1 MVDYDSKNVC
11 VYQCNEDK
19 LEAAHGLLLSL
30 QNWLVGVVN
39 PTMVGRG
46 GEGASNRSPASSY
59 NTNGST
65 FEIYPWCFMAF
76 NNF

>member
-30 QNWLVGVVN
+30 QNWFVGVVN
-39 PTMVGRG
+39 PTTVGSG
-46 GEGASNRSPASSY
+46 GGIQ
-59 NTNGST
+59 ST
-65 FEIYPWCFMAF
+65 LR
-76 NNF
+76 